1 MILFCEDVL
10 DVSEGVAD
18 DEPGEGADDD
28 EADQEGG
35 HREVAGRPC

>member
-1 MILFCEDVL
+1 MFSMFLSD
-10 DVSEGVAD
+10 VAD

-35 HREVAGRPC
+35 H

>member
-1 MILFCEDVL
+1 MFSMFLSD
-10 DVSEGVAD
+10 VAD

-35 HREVAGRPC
+35 HREVAGRSC

>member
-1 MILFCEDVL
+1 MLLCCEDVL
-10 DVSEGVAD
+10 DVSDDVAD

-35 HREVAGRPC
+35 H

>member
-1 MILFCEDVL
+1 MLLFCEDV
-10 DVSEGVAD
+10 VSEDVAD

-35 HREVAGRPC
+35 HREVAGRPG